1 MLKRIAASLKED
13 TAFTPCQMR
22 VFGTGVLGTRY
33 WCVLGSWYWAGSTV
47 SARLFCLFVRFYW
60 GGGFAHV
67 KVSYADSV
75 AAIERVSNGLCV
87 GSQST

>member
-1 MLKRIAASLKED
+1 
-13 TAFTPCQMR
+13 MR
-22 VFGTGVLGTRY
+22 GFGTGVLGIRH
-33 WCVLGSWYWAGSTV
+33 CRVLGSWYRGGPTE
-47 SARLFCLFVRFYW
+47 SARLFPLFVRFYW

-87 GSQST
+87 GSQPA